1 MSLQLTLEV
10 QCRLQFDLRSLA
22 AVVVLRL
29 HFYHCI
35 VSAKY
40 FWLITYKV
48 AELLPRIVLNY

>member
-35 VSAKY
+35 Y
-40 FWLITYKV
+40 
-48 AELLPRIVLNY
+48 LLNIFGL